1 MIVALAAMQ
10 IYSNDLTASP
20 LTINHNLIKRLSD
33 SYFFPPQTPTLAII
47 IFARELR
54 LRVKEAMKEP

>member
-1 MIVALAAMQ
+1 MLVAVAVMQ

-33 SYFFPPQTPTLAII
+33 SYFFPLPTPTLAIT

-54 LRVKEAMKEP
+54 LRIKKAMKEP